1 MKKIEVIIRPDKLID
16 IQDRLNGVTTGI
28 TVTHVKGYGATKG
41 ETQIYRGTPVTFN
54 LLPKIKIEM
63 VIDDDKVEKVIETI
77 QSVCRTGNMGDGKI
91 FVLPVDEIIRIR
103 TGERGERGEKAL

>member
-1 MKKIEVIIRPDKLID
+1 MKKIECIIRPDKLIEL
-16 IQDRLNGVTTGI
+16 QDRLDGVTTGV

-63 VIDDDKVEKVIETI
+63 VVDDEKVERVVEII
-77 QSVCRTGNMGDGKI
+77 QNVCRTGKVGDGKI
-91 FVLPVDEIIRIR
+91 FIFPAEEVIRIR
-103 TGERGERGEKAL
+103 TGERGSKAI